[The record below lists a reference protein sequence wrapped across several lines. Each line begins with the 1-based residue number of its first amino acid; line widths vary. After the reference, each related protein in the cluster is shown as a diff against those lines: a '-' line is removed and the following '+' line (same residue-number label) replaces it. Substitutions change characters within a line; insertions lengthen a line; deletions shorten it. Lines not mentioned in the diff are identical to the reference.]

1 MVGSETNNYILNV
14 GPRLC
19 RFSVIPKLL
28 KFKAADESPF
38 VCMIHVPGV
47 YSNALLPQNHN
58 AEQEII
64 VKNKLF
70 HHLYENVR
78 LS

>member
-1 MVGSETNNYILNV
+1 MEV
-14 GPRLC
+14 
-19 RFSVIPKLL
+19 L